1 MSEGFGREKE
11 RPLFMIRVVSQMLD
25 VHPQT
30 LRIYEKEGFIT
41 PSRAGGRR
49 LYSQADVER
58 LSLILDLTREMG
70 VNRAG
75 VDIILR
81 MRDRLESLQQE
92 VEEMMGF
99 LEEGLRDDFEEKIRR
114 IFSEGEEES

>member
-1 MSEGFGREKE
+1 MTEGFGREKE

-49 LYSQADVER
+49 VYSQADVER
-58 LSLILDLTREMG
+58 LRLILDLTREMG

-75 VDIILR
+75 FAIVENELASEAAKR
-81 MRDRLESLQQE
+81 FRALETL
-92 VEEMMGF
+92 
-99 LEEGLRDDFEEKIRR
+99 ITARR
-114 IFSEGEEES
+114 WKR